1 MDKTSQRVERNAVA
15 EIDRRARRG
24 FLIAGAA
31 AVAGGG
37 FWQWLNDRPQVAGLS
52 SPLRKTLEFN
62 ARIARRV
69 FRERAIAP
77 EFERSEAVR
86 SFRRNGDIGLSE
98 IRPEDWRLQ
107 LVGVGNPAAY
117 AQYSRDVSSW
127 TYGMNESS
135 AETPKVDA
143 NVARKKLSMHEEDV
157 KGASLKMKP
166 MEIREHTHDGV
177 PGLLLAM
184 ADVKKLPRVE
194 MVTEFKCIEG
204 WSEIVHWGGAR
215 LRDFLAAFPPLNGS
229 HNQFDSREQ
238 ASGIPKY
245 VGFETPD
252 GRYYVAIE
260 REVALHPQTLLTYE
274 MNGQPLTPDHGAPL
288 RLVTPLKYGIK
299 QLKQIGRMT
308 YTDTQPHDYWH
319 EQGYDYYA
327 GL

>member
-1 MDKTSQRVERNAVA
+1 
-15 EIDRRARRG
+15 
-24 FLIAGAA
+24 
-31 AVAGGG
+31 
-37 FWQWLNDRPQVAGLS
+37 
-52 SPLRKTLEFN
+52 
-62 ARIARRV
+62 
-69 FRERAIAP
+69 
-77 EFERSEAVR
+77 
-86 SFRRNGDIGLSE
+86 
-98 IRPEDWRLQ
+98 
-107 LVGVGNPAAY
+107 
-117 AQYSRDVSSW
+117 VSSW

-143 NVARKKLSMHEEDV
+143 NVARKKLMHEEDA
-157 KGASLKMKP
+157 KGASVKMKP
-166 MEIREHTHDGV
+166 MEIREHAHDGV
-177 PGLLLAM
+177 PGLLLTM

-204 WSEIVHWGGAR
+204 WNEIVHWGGAR

-238 ASGIPKY
+238 AGGIPKY

-252 GRYYVAIE
+252 GQYYVGIE
-260 REVALHPQTLLTYE
+260 REVALHPQTLLAYE